1 MGRDKALPCLYFMR
15 LLDINESFMN
25 ILDKYLIK
33 RFLTTYVF
41 AVLVIVLIIMVI
53 DFVEK
58 NDDFIQKEAPMRA
71 ILLQYYANLAPY
83 WANYISPLM
92 IFISTVFFTAQLAAH
107 TEIVAILSSGVS
119 FRRLMFPYF
128 IGASI
133 IAIFSFVM
141 VGWILPRANTERLA
155 FENVYVNDKFYFST
169 RDFHI
174 AVAPNT
180 YAYMSSYNNEA
191 KTGYDFTMEKIVNNK
206 LVEKLSAKRITWDDS
221 TKKWKIHDYKIRTLG
236 IMKDK
241 MVYGTA
247 PKDTAVNL
255 SPNDFENEHQIQESY
270 TIPELQE
277 KISLIKTRGAEG
289 IESFQIELYQRFATP
304 FAVIIL
310 SLMGLIVSA
319 RKTRGGVGF
328 QIAIGFVLA
337 FVYILFYIMSKG
349 IAESGNMPPILAV
362 WLPNIVFGTIG
373 TVMYFTVP
381 R

>member
-1 MGRDKALPCLYFMR
+1 
-15 LLDINESFMN
+15 MN

-33 RFLTTYVF
+33 RFLTTYIF
-41 AVLVIVLIIMVI
+41 AVVVIVLIIMVI

-58 NDDFIQKEAPMRA
+58 NDDFIQKQAPMRA

-92 IFISTVFFTAQLAAH
+92 IFISTVFFTAQMAAH

-119 FRRLMFPYF
+119 FPRLMFPYF
-128 IGASI
+128 IGSSI
-133 IAIFSFVM
+133 IAVFSFVM
-141 VGWILPRANTERLA
+141 VGWILPKANMERLA

-169 RDFHI
+169 RDFHM

-180 YAYMSSYNNEA
+180 YAYMSSYNNDA
-191 KTGYDFTMEKIVNNK
+191 KTGYDFTLEKIVNNK
-206 LVEKLSAKRITWDDS
+206 LVEKLSAKRIDWNDS
-221 TKKWKIHDYKIRTLG
+221 TKKWRIHNYKIRTLG
-236 IMKDK
+236 VMKDK
-241 MVYGTA
+241 MVYGDV
-247 PKDTAVNL
+247 PKDTTINL
-255 SPNDFENEHQIQESY
+255 SPSDFENEHQIHESF
-270 TIPELQE
+270 TIPELQD
-277 KISLIKTRGAEG
+277 KIALIKTRGAEG
-289 IESFQIELYQRFATP
+289 IESYEIELYQRFATP

-319 RKTRGGVGF
+319 RKARGGVGF
-328 QIAIGFVLA
+328 QIAVGFVLA